1 MKHIRCTKC
10 GNDEFTY
17 KDSLMICSYCGAKYT
32 ARLKDIELV
41 ALPDTSNT
49 KISDADIQDTS
60 LIHEDN
66 AYLENDDSETHVE
79 DEKKNKTR
87 SAINIAGDIFFFVS
101 VTVTILFTAYIVICA
116 AVAVVGMIS

>member
-1 MKHIRCTKC
+1 
-10 GNDEFTY
+10 
-17 KDSLMICSYCGAKYT
+17 MICNYCGAKYT

-41 ALPDTSNT
+41 ELPDTSNK

-66 AYLENDDSETHVE
+66 PYLENDDSETLDE
-79 DEKKNKTR
+79 DKKKNKAR

-101 VTVTILFTAYIVICA
+101 VTATILWTGYILICS
-116 AVAVVGMIS
+116 AVAVVGMLS